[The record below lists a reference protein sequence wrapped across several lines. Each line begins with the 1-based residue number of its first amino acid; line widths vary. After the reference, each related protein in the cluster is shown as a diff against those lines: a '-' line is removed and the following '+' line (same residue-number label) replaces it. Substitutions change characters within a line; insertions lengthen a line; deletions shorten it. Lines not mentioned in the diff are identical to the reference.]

1 MSIKAKIKIGITVD
15 KQKGSGEMGNHSN
28 YLGNTTEAATSI
40 WETQRRLRGKC
51 PMLHLKIFNN
61 L

>member
-15 KQKGSGEMGNHSN
+15 KQKGPGEMGNHSN
-28 YLGNTTEAATSI
+28 YWGTTEAATSI

-51 PMLHLKIFNN
+51 PMLHITS
-61 L
+61 